1 MDANWKLLKTKISY
15 DKIIKVTINRMNLKI
30 GKRGGVEK
38 HKNKIKKK
46 LKTKQKIP
54 RMLNIK
60 PCV

>member
-1 MDANWKLLKTKISY
+1 
-15 DKIIKVTINRMNLKI
+15 MNLKI